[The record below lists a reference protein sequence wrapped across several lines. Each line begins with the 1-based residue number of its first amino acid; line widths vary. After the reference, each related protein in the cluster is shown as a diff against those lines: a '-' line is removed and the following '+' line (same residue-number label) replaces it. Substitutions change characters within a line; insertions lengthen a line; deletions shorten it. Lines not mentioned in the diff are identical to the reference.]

1 MWIYILLSF
10 IIFLIG
16 FCGMFLFRKHVINI
30 LISLELIILSININF
45 IVGSCFFDDLLGQIY
60 SLVILSIAA
69 SETSIGLAIIVV
81 YYRLRGG
88 ISVDLISLLK
98 G

>member
-1 MWIYILLSF
+1 MWIYICLSF
-10 IIFLIG
+10 IIFIIG
-16 FCGMFLFRKHVINI
+16 FCGMFLFRKHIINI

-45 IVGSCFFDDLLGQIY
+45 IVISCFIDDLLGQIY
-60 SLVILSIAA
+60 SLLILTIAA
-69 SETSIGLAIIVV
+69 AETSIGLAIIIV

>member
-1 MWIYILLSF
+1 MSLHLLLSI

-16 FCGMFLFRKHVINI
+16 SFGMFLSRKHVIII
-30 LISLELIILSININF
+30 LISLELILLSVNINF
-45 IVGSCFFDDLLGQIY
+45 IVFSIYLDDLLGQIY
-60 SLVILSIAA
+60 ALMVLTVAA
-69 SETSIGLAIIVV
+69 AESALGLAILII

-88 ISVDLISLLK
+88 ISIDLINLLK

>member
-1 MWIYILLSF
+1 MWIYISLSF
-10 IIFLIG
+10 IIFVIG
-16 FCGMFLFRKHVINI
+16 FCGMFLFRKHIINI

-45 IVGSCFFDDLLGQIY
+45 IVISCFIDDLLGQIY
-60 SLVILSIAA
+60 SLLILTVAA
-69 SETSIGLAIIVV
+69 AETSIGLAIIIV